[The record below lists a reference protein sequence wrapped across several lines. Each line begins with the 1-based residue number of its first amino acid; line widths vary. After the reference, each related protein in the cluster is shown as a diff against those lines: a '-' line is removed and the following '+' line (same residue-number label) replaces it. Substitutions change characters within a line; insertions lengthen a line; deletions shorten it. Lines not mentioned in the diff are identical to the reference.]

1 MTSDV
6 IIYLSCIGYSF
17 GSGWDYKEPHKK
29 YLGKLYMEK
38 NNTDISYAII
48 TINNSHISPN
58 PNYLYRKNKNL
69 PYRR

>member
-1 MTSDV
+1 MS
-6 IIYLSCIGYSF
+6 LSTYHVLDIVL
-17 GSGWDYKEPHKK
+17 DRVETKEPHKK

-38 NNTDISYAII
+38 NNMDIFYAII

>member
-1 MTSDV
+1 MS
-6 IIYLSCIGYSF
+6 LSTYHVLDIVLDRVGT
-17 GSGWDYKEPHKK
+17 KEPHKK

-38 NNTDISYAII
+38 ITWTYFYAII